1 MKPHPLFRM
10 KTGLRWIA
18 ALSLGLSPL
27 QVHGA
32 TNAPDLDGDG
42 VPNIVDPDVD
52 NDGIPNALDDNVDG
66 GIAKSGPYTG
76 QYLGDHIN
84 NDNPAEKDIDSD
96 RQADD
101 SLGETDIDGDQMG
114 DTDPLELDTDG
125 DRRADNSAGELDIDG
140 DGRLDDDSAEDDID
154 GDSLDDDDIVE
165 LDIDGDNTMDT
176 ADSDIDG
183 DTRSNSASN
192 EDDTDGDGRLNGD
205 ADEDDADGDGYKNR
219 DDNDDDNDGLDDEDD
234 ADHHDE
240 EDEAKVHT
248 DLTPTSSALNHS
260 EVRVT
265 IQRMATGTT
274 VLKVDAG
281 DFDPGVYII
290 RIGGVVRGTL
300 VLAGGNGKAS
310 GEREFKST
318 STTTSGECLP
328 LNFEVINQPIVIE
341 LGGVAYYSG
350 TIPAPPDPLPPGGG
364 TAEPP
369 VTTVLTQS
377 LTAAASTPSQ
387 AEAKV
392 VVDIGLVGVIE
403 VEIEAE
409 NLPVGTYTISIG
421 GIERGSLVMAQ
432 VQNAIQGHRHFEII
446 PDEPDELLLDF
457 LAAGQ
462 PIVISQN
469 GTTYFSGF
477 VPGGE

>member
-18 ALSLGLSPL
+18 ALTLGLLPL
-27 QVHGA
+27 HVRGA
-32 TNAPDLDGDG
+32 TDAPDLDGDG

-76 QYLGDHIN
+76 QYLGDHVN

-101 SLGETDIDGDQMG
+101 SLGETDIDGDQMS

-125 DRRADNSAGELDIDG
+125 DRRVDNSGSELDIDG

-154 GDSLDDDDIVE
+154 GDSLDDDDLVE
-165 LDIDGDNTMDT
+165 LDIDGDNSMDSS
-176 ADSDIDG
+176 DSDIDG
-183 DTRSNSASN
+183 DSKSNSAID
-192 EDDTDGDGRLNGD
+192 EDDTDGDGKLNGD
-205 ADEDDADGDGYKNR
+205 ADEDDADGDGMRNR
-219 DDNDDDNDGLDDEDD
+219 EDGDDDNDGLDDEEDD
-234 ADHHDE
+234 DHHDE
-240 EDEAKVHT
+240 EDEAEVRV
-248 DLTPTSSALNHS
+248 DLTPTSAALNHS
-260 EVRVT
+260 EARVSL
-265 IQRMATGTT
+265 QRMATGTIK
-274 VLKVDAG
+274 LKIDAG
-281 DFDPGVYII
+281 DFNPGSYNIV
-290 RIGGVVRGTL
+290 IGGVARGTL
-300 VLAGGNGKAS
+300 VLTGSSGKAS
-310 GEREFKST
+310 GERQFKST
-318 STTTSGECLP
+318 STTTNGEYLP
-328 LNFEVINQPIVIE
+328 LNFEVINQPISIE
-341 LGGVAYYSG
+341 LGGVAHYSG
-350 TIPAPPDPLPPGGG
+350 TIPTPPDPLPPGGPV
-364 TAEPP
+364 EPP

-377 LTAAASTPSQ
+377 LTASSGTPSQ

-409 NLPVGTYTISIG
+409 DLPAGVYSISIG
-421 GIERGSLVMAQ
+421 GTERGSLVMAQ
-432 VQNAIQGHRHFEII
+432 EEDGIKGYRHFEII